1 MKHYWLMVVSCL
13 LFATTASAQASFY
26 AGGDGTREHP
36 FLISHAEH
44 LAKLADDVA
53 TTPNFSRG
61 RYFKLTQD
69 IVINSD
75 VIAQGSS
82 KLTTGTAFP
91 KTAMIGTVASAT
103 SYAAFQGTLDGD
115 GHAICGFYQQETAL
129 YVAIFRVTDGA
140 TIRNLRI
147 DDSFVYGNANCG
159 AIVGCAIDTRL
170 INCSVTNSLI
180 GGYGSYCGS

>member
-13 LFATTASAQASFY
+13 LFATTASAQASSY

-75 VIAQGSS
+75 VMAQGSS

-91 KTAMIGTVASAT
+91 KTPMIGTVASET

-129 YVAIFRVTDGA
+129 YDV
-140 TIRNLRI
+140 LRWI
-147 DDSFVYGNANCG
+147 KKKCPNVRHFVRHYDIKRKPCPKYYVDNTEDWKTLKNYVEK
-159 AIVGCAIDTRL
+159 IILKVR
-170 INCSVTNSLI
+170 
-180 GGYGSYCGS
+180 